1 MQLYIAAR
9 MSNQQVQYLVPG
21 LMMRQMTP
29 MTGLN

>member
-1 MQLYIAAR
+1 

-21 LMMRQMTP
+21 LMTRQMTA

>member
-1 MQLYIAAR
+1 

-21 LMMRQMTP
+21 LMMRQMTA